1 MRTTIVASWALF
13 LGIAMIML
21 GNGLQGSL
29 LGLRATVEG
38 FATATTGFVMSG
50 YYVGFLLGSSLTPK
64 LVKRVGHIRVFT
76 ALASMASAA
85 VLLHAVFITPAAWMA
100 MRIVTGFSYA
110 GLYVVAESW
119 LNDRATNETRG
130 QLLSV
135 YMVIMLGGM
144 GSGQLLL
151 NVADPAGFQLF
162 ILVSVLVSAALV
174 PIALTAFAA
183 PNFSA
188 PSHVGVKRLYGISPL
203 GVFGA
208 FGTGIAHGAAFGMG
222 AVYARNVGL
231 SVGEI
236 SYFMAAP
243 FLGGV
248 FPFLGG
254 VLLQWPIGHLSDRVD
269 RRRIIAIV
277 TFVAAIVAFAAIPV
291 SGQSTLALLVLMC
304 LFGGMSLPLYSL
316 CLAYTNDHLE
326 PSQMV
331 AASATLVFVTGAG
344 AIFGPTLAAVLMS
357 VIGSNGFFWWLGS
370 VHAVIGAFA
379 IYRMTKSD
387 ATPVE
392 EQTHC
397 VPVPPRA
404 SPVSAYLTHSMVRDE
419 MDRDLAR
426 FGRSRR

>member
-1 MRTTIVASWALF
+1 MRATIVASWALF

-38 FATATTGFVMSG
+38 FSTATTGLVMSA
-50 YYVGFLLGSSLTPK
+50 YYVGFLLGSSLAPK

-85 VLLHAVFITPAAWMA
+85 VLLHAVFTTPAAWTA

-144 GSGQLLL
+144 GGGQLLL
-151 NVADPAGFQLF
+151 NVADPAGFELF
-162 ILVSVLVSAALV
+162 ILVSVLVSAALI

-183 PNFSA
+183 PDFSA
-188 PSHVGVKRLYGISPL
+188 PSHVGLKRLYEISPL

-208 FGTGIAHGAAFGMG
+208 FGTGMAHGAAFGMG

-248 FPFLGG
+248 
-254 VLLQWPIGHLSDRVD
+254 LLQWPIGHLSDRVD
-269 RRRIIAIV
+269 RRRIITIV

-331 AASATLVFVTGAG
+331 AASATLVFVGGAG

-370 VHAVIGAFA
+370 IHAGIGVFA

-392 EQTHC
+392 EQTHY
-397 VPVPPRA
+397 VPVPSRA
-404 SPVSAYLTHSMVRDE
+404 SPVAAYLTHSMVGDE

-426 FGRSRR
+426 LGRSRR